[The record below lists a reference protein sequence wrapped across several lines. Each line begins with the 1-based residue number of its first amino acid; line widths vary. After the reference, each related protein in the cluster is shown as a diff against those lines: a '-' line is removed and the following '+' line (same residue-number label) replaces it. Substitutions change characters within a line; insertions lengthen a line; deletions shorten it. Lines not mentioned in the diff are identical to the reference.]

1 MIDRTHALPVSRQA
15 RLLGMSRSSAY
26 YLPRAFSDADLAL
39 MRRIDLLHLEH
50 PFAGARMLVRM
61 LRRNVAFAPASVPP
75 NLVPTR
81 PGQDLHSCI

>member
-15 RLLGMSRSSAY
+15 RLVGIGRSSAY

-39 MRRIDLLHLEH
+39 MRRIDELHMEH

-61 LRRNVAFAPASVPP
+61 LRREGFVAG
-75 NLVPTR
+75 R
-81 PGQDLHSCI
+81 KQ